1 MTTITVIF
9 LIATAGVGLFLWK
22 NAQKGKSGMPE
33 GESISKPY
41 GSDELRIE
49 NVGSGGVLHL
59 RGVGPDMEDF
69 DLKVLAKHSYGQ
81 GGSRWYELECDK
93 GAEKAWVEIEED
105 DELELSIGLKKLKL
119 TDIGVGKKELAKMD
133 DDEEGSITYNGIK
146 FNYEDSD
153 SAVFYKYGDEDNGER
168 FYFWDFESDDEEKFI
183 SVEKWEDGS
192 FDVSYSEAIKPSQ
205 VTVYSLK

>member
-1 MTTITVIF
+1 
-9 LIATAGVGLFLWK
+9 
-22 NAQKGKSGMPE
+22 MPE

-41 GSDELRIE
+41 GSEELRIE

-81 GGSRWYELECDK
+81 GSSRWYELECDK